1 MFKSLR
7 LKLTLLTVAVII
19 ALFTFFSAL
28 LYMQISYNSER
39 GTTFGLE
46 KITEE
51 VIAKKL
57 TDFPVIPE
65 QPSPNRPHKSWML
78 LPARPNFF
86 FVKTTDNG
94 TITYA
99 SRGVTIDDT
108 ALSRLVQATRQQ
120 KSPKAVFSF
129 EGVDFAFL
137 KTKLPHESGY
147 LIVYNDLRNQT
158 KNMAELLHHLII
170 TGILSAL
177 VAWLLIYR
185 LSIYVIRPI
194 ERSVEQQQ
202 HFVSDASHE
211 LRTPLT
217 ILQTNLDIL
226 KGALPGETIAENQK
240 WLQNIQT
247 ETTRMTELIN
257 TLLFL
262 ARADANQQLLE
273 KEYFPLKPILTAAAD
288 AFVPLAQQKN
298 IAISCTASDTL
309 TALGDAVRLQ
319 QVLTILLDNAIR
331 HTPCG
336 GSVKLNADSDHS
348 QLTITVTD
356 TGEGIAAKHLPKI
369 FDRFY
374 QADES
379 RHKGGAGLG
388 LSLAKWIID
397 KHGGQIYA
405 VSVPSQGSTF
415 TITLPL

>member
-7 LKLTLLTVAVII
+7 LKLTFLTVAVII

-57 TDFPVIPE
+57 TDFPAMPE

-94 TITYA
+94 AVTYA
-99 SRGVTIDDT
+99 SRGVTIDDA
-108 ALSRLVQATRQQ
+108 ALSRLVQTTHQQ
-120 KSPKAVFSF
+120 TSPKAVFSF
-129 EGVDFAFL
+129 ENADFAFL
-137 KTKLPHESGY
+137 KTKLPHEDGY

-177 VAWLLIYR
+177 LAWLLIYR

-273 KEYFPLKPILTAAAD
+273 KEYFPLKPLLTAAAD

-298 IAISCTASDTL
+298 IDISCTASDTL

-319 QVLTILLDNAIR
+319 QVLTILLDNALR

-336 GSVKLNADSDHS
+336 GSVKIKADSAHS

-397 KHGGQIYA
+397 KHGGQIHA
-405 VSVPSQGSTF
+405 ASVPSQGSTF